1 MPAAAK
7 PAPAPAP
14 AAPAA
19 KGAAKGDAKD
29 ALRKFSYRARKSDGG
44 DVIRG
49 VLEAA
54 DHQAA
59 VRELRRQGMAILS
72 VELGDID
79 ADVGQED
86 DPARLRERLSRAM
99 GKDDVVA
106 FCQQLSVMLR
116 TGVPLADSLDTYAD
130 QASKRDV
137 GEFVRLIRA
146 DVCEGEDFST
156 VLGRYPRVFPTLLV
170 SLMRAAE
177 ASGKLDEM
185 LARVAKD
192 LAKAR
197 RTTKQIKGA
206 MMYPA
211 IMLIVAIVAVTVIMV
226 FVLPKFGPLF
236 KAQGDSLPTP
246 TKALIWLSDFIRT
259 GYLFYG
265 PVIAGTVVAA
275 AFYFRSMKGKL
286 MLDHIKL
293 KAPILGNM
301 YRSLYLFRF
310 SSTMATLLAAGVS
323 LLDVV
328 RICKEVTGNV
338 HYDAMWDLLEERIS
352 KGQEIAPTF
361 REFLFVPRNVV
372 AMIAS
377 GEKSGRLPEVL
388 EHAAAAAEDELDIAV
403 KATTSMIE
411 PIMIVGMGG
420 IVGGIASAMLM
431 PIFNMSA
438 AMRKH

>member
-1 MPAAAK
+1 MPAVAE
-7 PAPAPAP
+7 PTNEE
-14 AAPAA
+14 
-19 KGAAKGDAKD
+19 G
-29 ALRKFSYRARKSDGG
+29 LRKFNYRARRADGG
-44 DVIRG
+44 EVIRG
-49 VLEAA
+49 VLEAT
-54 DHQAA
+54 DHPSA

-72 VELGDID
+72 IELGDIE
-79 ADVGQED
+79 ADIGQED
-86 DPARLRERLSRAM
+86 DPQRLREQLSRAM

-106 FCQQLSVMLR
+106 FCQQLSIMLR
-116 TGVPLADSLDTYAD
+116 TGVPLAEALTTFAE
-130 QASKRDV
+130 QASKKDV
-137 GEFVRLIRA
+137 GQFIQLITQ
-146 DVCEGEDFST
+146 DVCEGEDFSL
-156 VLGRYPRVFPTLLV
+156 VLARYPRTFPTLLI
-170 SLMRAAE
+170 SLMKAAE

-197 RTTKQIKGA
+197 RTSKQIKGA

-211 IMLIVAIVAVTVIMV
+211 IMLVVAIIAVTVIMV

-236 KAQGDSLPTP
+236 KAQGDKLPTP
-246 TKALIWLSDFIRT
+246 TKILIWLSDFLRT
-259 GYLFYG
+259 GYWIYG
-265 PVIAGTVVAA
+265 PVVVATVTGA
-275 AFYFRSMKGKL
+275 IFYFRSPTGQRTADL
-286 MLDHIKL
+286 IKL
-293 KAPILGNM
+293 RTPILGNM

-323 LLDVV
+323 LIDVV

-338 HYDAMWDLLEERIS
+338 HYNLMWELLEERIS
-352 KGQEIAPTF
+352 RGQEIAPTF

-403 KATTSMIE
+403 KSTTSMIE
-411 PIMIVGMGG
+411 PIMIVGMGLV
-420 IVGGIASAMLM
+420 VGGIASAMLM